1 MRDHADG
8 LHPVVLFITGLLPYK
23 EGLLPVLL
31 PTLWGEGWRAVDT
44 VSAESGS
51 RLPVAAY
58 CVHASLPVLVPGVP
72 QPVITGRCG
81 AGDIHGNP
89 HMGPGPAVA
98 STYPFIDNGR
108 WCDVRS
114 HLEKPSFLRP

>member
-1 MRDHADG
+1 M
-8 LHPVVLFITGLLPYK
+8 VLFITGLLPYK

-58 CVHASLPVLVPGVP
+58 CVHAS
-72 QPVITGRCG
+72 QPVSTTDEKC
-81 AGDIHGNP
+81 
-89 HMGPGPAVA
+89 
-98 STYPFIDNGR
+98 STYISTNGPILVLPQLG
-108 WCDVRS
+108 WKKMD
-114 HLEKPSFLRP
+114 ETFW